1 MAEGAG
7 ARHWAAERLV
17 VAEVLDVPLVE
28 VLSGAAPMEVPATG
42 CGALAPPPVPA
53 SEIAWVVGR
62 VEELLVSV
70 ALEFGVGFT
79 VAITVAKVA
88 GPGGPPPSAVA
99 AEVAAARW
107 HWSWRSFSGA
117 GWTRSSSA
125 AKVGSL
131 VPHRLERGCRAF
143 TKRFVPS
150 ARIAEEAVAFNPDRF
165 TVNVKGVSGG
175 DIGARGSI
183 LLMVV
188 SKIVKSR
195 VFTNWKVAVPA
206 RTALGPLKFFK
217 D

>member
-1 MAEGAG
+1 M
-7 ARHWAAERLV
+7 
-17 VAEVLDVPLVE
+17 
-28 VLSGAAPMEVPATG
+28 
-42 CGALAPPPVPA
+42 
-53 SEIAWVVGR
+53 
-62 VEELLVSV
+62 
-70 ALEFGVGFT
+70 
-79 VAITVAKVA
+79 
-88 GPGGPPPSAVA
+88 
-99 AEVAAARW
+99 
-107 HWSWRSFSGA
+107 
-117 GWTRSSSA
+117 
-125 AKVGSL
+125 